1 MFQIQEYYI
10 QIDPK
15 YILNSCDYFVL
26 FFVCLFVCLFAFVLF
41 VKYNK
46 LPQIEVKYFLNHS
59 NSF

>member
-26 FFVCLFVCLFAFVLF
+26 FFVCLFAFVLF

>member
-15 YILNSCDYFVL
+15 YILNYCDYFV
-26 FFVCLFVCLFAFVLF
+26 FFLFVCLFAFVLF

-46 LPQIEVKYFLNHS
+46 IPQIEVKYFLNHS

>member
-15 YILNSCDYFVL
+15 YILNSCDYFV
-26 FFVCLFVCLFAFVLF
+26 FFCLFVCLFAFVLF
-41 VKYNK
+41 AKYNK
-46 LPQIEVKYFLNHS
+46 IPQIEVKYFLNHS

>member
-26 FFVCLFVCLFAFVLF
+26 FFVCLFAFVLF

-46 LPQIEVKYFLNHS
+46 LRQIEVKYFLNHS

>member
-26 FFVCLFVCLFAFVLF
+26 FFVCLFV
-41 VKYNK
+41 KYNK